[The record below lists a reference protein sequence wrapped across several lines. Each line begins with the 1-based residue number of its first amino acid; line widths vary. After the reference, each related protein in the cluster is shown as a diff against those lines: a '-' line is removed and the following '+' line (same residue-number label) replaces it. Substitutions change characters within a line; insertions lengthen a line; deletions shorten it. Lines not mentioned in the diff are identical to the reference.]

1 MSYLLDHSFHYSIL
15 VTVWVV
21 VMQFGA
27 VFAGAQKN
35 VGCAGVTVVI
45 VRSDLLDYPLPVTPT
60 VWNFAKQS
68 ANKSRV
74 NTPPTFAF
82 VALPLSLKL

>member
-1 MSYLLDHSFHYSIL
+1 
-15 VTVWVV
+15 VA
-21 VMQFGA
+21 QFGA

-45 VRSDLLDYPLPVTPT
+45 VRSDLLDYALPVTPS

-82 VALPLSLKL
+82 VSLLSSINFGL